1 MESWITRFVALL
13 CAMGSTG
20 LFWTLGVFATVPWRE
35 GRMLALDRN
44 ELQVIGV
51 PLVIGMVVAW
61 GALHIFAIADREANP
76 RTYATIRVLLILA
89 SLAAIVGGSLWAQA
103 RVA

>member
-1 MESWITRFVALL
+1 MESWITRIVAAL

-35 GRMLALDRN
+35 GRMLALNRY

-51 PLVIGMVVAW
+51 PLVVGIAVAW
-61 GALHIFAIADREANP
+61 GALHLFALADRATNP
-76 RTYATIRVLLILA
+76 RIYAMVRIVLILI
-89 SLAAIVGGSLWAQA
+89 SLAAVAGGASWVDAQVG
-103 RVA
+103 

>member
-1 MESWITRFVALL
+1 MESWITRIVAAL

-20 LFWTLGVFATVPWRE
+20 LFWTLGVFASVPWRQ
-35 GRMLALDRN
+35 GRMFELDRT

-51 PLVIGMVVAW
+51 PLVVGVAVAW

-76 RTYATIRVLLILA
+76 RIYAAMRIMLIFA
-89 SLAAIVGGSLWAQA
+89 SIAAITSGAFWTHSRGG
-103 RVA
+103 